1 MIRLLVDFTNNIR
14 GDRKLK
20 KLTDF
25 QTPFGATGNIFSL
38 QSWIGLI
45 VGSLVLIIAFATAQN
60 IGKKISG
67 RVPGLDTQIDQPW
80 TSPAPMMQANKPQV
94 RVL

>member
-1 MIRLLVDFTNNIR
+1 MA
-14 GDRKLK
+14 

-38 QSWIGLI
+38 QSWVGLI

-67 RVPGLDTQIDQPW
+67 KVPAVDTNIDPIWSQ
-80 TSPAPMMQANKPQV
+80 PAPMAAQNKPSV

>member
-1 MIRLLVDFTNNIR
+1 VE
-14 GDRKLK
+14 KLK

-38 QSWIGLI
+38 QSWLGLI

-60 IGKKISG
+60 IGKRISG
-67 RVPGLDTQIDQPW
+67 RVPAIDTNIDPIWSQ
-80 TSPAPMMQANKPQV
+80 PAPMAQNKPIV

>member
-1 MIRLLVDFTNNIR
+1 MA
-14 GDRKLK
+14 

-67 RVPGLDTQIDQPW
+67 RVPAVDTNIDPIW
-80 TSPAPMMQANKPQV
+80 SAPAPMAAQNKPSV

>member
-1 MIRLLVDFTNNIR
+1 M
-14 GDRKLK
+14 K

-38 QSWIGLI
+38 QSWVGLI
-45 VGSLVLIIAFATAQN
+45 IGTLVLIIAFATAQN

-67 RVPGLDTQIDQPW
+67 RVPGIDTQIDPLWNQ
-80 TSPAPMMQANKPQV
+80 PAPMQNKPQV

>member
-1 MIRLLVDFTNNIR
+1 LA
-14 GDRKLK
+14 

-38 QSWIGLI
+38 QSWVGLI

-67 RVPGLDTQIDQPW
+67 RVPAVDTQIDPIWSQ
-80 TSPAPMMQANKPQV
+80 PAPMKDTKTQV

>member
-1 MIRLLVDFTNNIR
+1 MA
-14 GDRKLK
+14 

-38 QSWIGLI
+38 QSWVGLI

-67 RVPGLDTQIDQPW
+67 RVPAVDTQIDPIWSQ
-80 TSPAPMMQANKPQV
+80 PAPMKNTKPQV